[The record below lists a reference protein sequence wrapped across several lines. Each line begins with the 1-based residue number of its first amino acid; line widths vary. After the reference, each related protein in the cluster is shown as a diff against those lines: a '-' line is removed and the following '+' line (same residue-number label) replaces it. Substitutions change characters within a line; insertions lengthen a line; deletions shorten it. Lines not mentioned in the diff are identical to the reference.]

1 MRGRGS
7 WYHTPFPS
15 LEVYT
20 FFLFLFTGAAG
31 SLSSTP
37 TTAYAALCCSAS
49 VSSSYPPHHIH
60 HFSRIHPTRRGGGK
74 QTTGTHLLI
83 PSSYSNSVPSSASN
97 AHFPVSLDQ
106 ETRGSASNSS
116 RVVGN
121 EDPPSPPPTSVG
133 RGGSMST
140 FFPYKMRLSTVV

>member
-1 MRGRGS
+1 MRGRR
-7 WYHTPFPS
+7 WYRTPFPS

-37 TTAYAALCCSAS
+37 ATAYAALCCSAS

-60 HFSRIHPTRRGGGK
+60 RFSTIHPARRGRK

-97 AHFPVSLDQ
+97 DHFPVSLDQ
-106 ETRGSASNSS
+106 ETRESASNSS

-121 EDPPSPPPTSVG
+121 EGPPPTSVG
-133 RGGSMST
+133 RGGSMSSI
-140 FFPYKMRLSTVV
+140 FFPCEMGLRTVVEVG